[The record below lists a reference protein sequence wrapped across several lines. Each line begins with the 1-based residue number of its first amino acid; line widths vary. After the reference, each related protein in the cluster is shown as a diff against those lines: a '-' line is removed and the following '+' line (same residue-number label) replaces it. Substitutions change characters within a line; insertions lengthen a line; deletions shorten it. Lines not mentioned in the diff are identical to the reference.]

1 MSKKNNLVLFVDV
14 ETNGLP
20 DRKAGANSFFDFKE
34 LDKYQ
39 SSRLIAVSWCICDFK
54 GDQKILRTVYVKPD
68 GFIITN
74 SDIHGI
80 TQEKVNKDGVTV
92 KHMFDQ
98 LEQDL
103 TDNVKVMVAH
113 NLEFD
118 YNIIMSELHRLG
130 NKKQLMDKLQ
140 KLEKACTAEQTKD
153 LLKIPTKSTYG
164 GHKLPKLSELYFFC
178 FNKEMQNHH
187 DPEQDVIHLKEIFF
201 NLLKQ

>member
-20 DRKAGANSFFDFKE
+20 IKKAGLHTFYPFSE
-34 LDKYQ
+34 LDKYD

-54 GDQKILRTVYVKPD
+54 GDQTVLRTVYVKPD
-68 GFIITN
+68 GFTITN

-80 TQEKVNKDGVTV
+80 SQEKATKDGVTV
-92 KHMFDQ
+92 KQLFDQ

-118 YNIIMSELHRLG
+118 YNIMMSELHRLG
-130 NKKQLMDKLQ
+130 NKKTLMDRLQ
-140 KLEKACTAEQTKD
+140 KLEKACTAEQTRD
-153 LLKIPTKSTYG
+153 LLKLPTKSTYG
-164 GHKLPKLSELYFFC
+164 GYKMPSLKELYFHSFK
-178 FNKEMQNHH
+178 KEMVGHH

-201 NLLKQ
+201 HLLKH